1 MKGTI
6 PQGLGSYTR
15 PASLETHPPP
25 AQIATPP
32 LQVSGTA
39 RPSQRAQSFPSPPV
53 LGRSWKD
60 STYILCARQR
70 PQRKTAF
77 REEAGL
83 S

>member
-39 RPSQRAQSFPSPPV
+39 RPLPESPE
-53 LGRSWKD
+53 L
-60 STYILCARQR
+60 
-70 PQRKTAF
+70 PQPTCPWPQLEGQHLHTVCQATSSEKNLF
-77 REEAGL
+77 
-83 S
+83 